1 MKLIQKDLGIAFL
14 FISHDLGVVRH
25 MTDNI
30 AVMHNGRIV
39 EKGTRRDIFDEPQHI
54 YTKRLLSAI
63 PSIDV
68 TRRAENRK
76 NRLKVEQDFEDKKAN
91 FYDKDGHAL
100 PLKKLSESH
109 WAALPKGGENVESNY

>member
-1 MKLIQKDLGIAFL
+1 
-14 FISHDLGVVRH
+14 

-68 TRRAENRK
+68 TRRTENRK

-100 PLKKLSESH
+100 PLQKLSQSH